1 MKPRKYILTGGPG
14 SGKSSILLALES
26 QGEYIIREAAEDHIR
41 LRQAQGK
48 KDPWTEHDFQEKIL
62 ELQCSR
68 EFYIPP
74 DRLRVFID
82 RGVLDGLAYLPDDK
96 RDLYNQVMRTKIIQE
111 YGYRPYDRIFLIENL
126 GSTEKT
132 DVRREDQDEALRLE
146 NSLYEIYQ
154 KHVGDVVRIP
164 AAPLEQRVKQV
175 LDNVHED
182 SWIDEPW

>member
-48 KDPWTEHDFQEKIL
+48 KDPWTDPDFQEKIL
-62 ELQCSR
+62 DLQCSR
-68 EFYIPP
+68 EFYMPP

-82 RGVLDGLAYLPDDK
+82 RGVLDGLAYLPDEKDN
-96 RDLYNQVMRTKIIQE
+96 LYNQVMRNSIISAYE
-111 YGYRPYDRIFLIENL
+111 FRPYDRIFLIENL

-132 DVRREDQDEALRLE
+132 DVRREAQDEALMLE
-146 NSLYEIYQ
+146 KSLYEIY
-154 KHVGDVVRIP
+154 KDFVGDVVRIP
-164 AAPLEQRVKQV
+164 AAPLEERVKMV

-182 SWIDEPW
+182 SWIDENW